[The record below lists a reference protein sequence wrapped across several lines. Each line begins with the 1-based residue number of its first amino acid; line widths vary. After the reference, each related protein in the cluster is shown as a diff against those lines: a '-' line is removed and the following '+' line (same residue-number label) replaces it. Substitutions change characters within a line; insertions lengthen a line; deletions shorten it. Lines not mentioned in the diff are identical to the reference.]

1 MKSQSK
7 FISFVLR
14 HQPEAIDLD
23 IDKNGWVSIDQL
35 IANAKAAG
43 TMLTREIIQDVV
55 DNNDKGRFALS
66 EDGKKIR
73 ALQGHSISKDRV
85 SIEFEAKTPPEV
97 LYHGT
102 ATRFVDSIKETG
114 LKSFKRQYVHLS
126 WNEDIATSVGQ
137 RHGTPVILEI
147 DTQAMLDKGHVFYLS
162 ENNVWLT
169 ENVPAEFIT
178 VKKEQSYKPKF
189 K

>member
-7 FISFVLR
+7 FMSFVLR
-14 HQPEAIDLD
+14 HQPEAIGLD
-23 IDKNGWVSIDQL
+23 MDKNGWVSIEQL

-43 TMLTREIIQDVV
+43 TTLTHETIQDVV
-55 DNNDKGRFALS
+55 DNNDKGRFAIS
-66 EDGKKIR
+66 QDGTKIR
-73 ALQGHSISKDRV
+73 ALQGHSISKDLVR
-85 SIEFEAKTPPEV
+85 IEFEEKTPPEV

-126 WNEDIATSVGQ
+126 WNEDIATSVGE
-137 RHGTPVILEI
+137 RHGKPIILEI
-147 DTQAMLDKGHVFYLS
+147 DTKAMLDKGHVFYLS

-169 ENVPAEFIT
+169 ESVPAEFIAI
-178 VKKEQSYKPKF
+178 KKEQTYRPKF